1 MPRASERQH
10 YSSLQWVTSLLHNKT
25 LDEVIEEADKTIS
38 ITTYNNYIKYLST
51 LFEYAIRGEC
61 IERNPFSGMKLKKR
75 RKLNSFRSVFT
86 QTELERLFKAVQG
99 ENIPFKRWLL
109 CLGFYTGARL
119 GELCQLRLSDFK
131 TVNGVLCIHIQAT
144 QSHQKPKGWFLFT
157 LGLSSWDYSRISPA
171 IQNSIPK
178 SILLELSM
186 CTRLGPDCCYDM
198 IYSLKP

>member
-86 QTELERLFKAVQG
+86 QTEL
-99 ENIPFKRWLL
+99 
-109 CLGFYTGARL
+109 
-119 GELCQLRLSDFK
+119 
-131 TVNGVLCIHIQAT
+131 LCIHIQAT